1 MLAHGGFGM
10 IKARDRRRFLAA
22 ALPAVLV
29 SVVASCDRRSDDTGA
44 DPTSAVP
51 SAPPGRTAGDPLQE
65 PWVILKADDLG
76 PHFATGLVPERFR
89 EFIGEVKRV
98 GGKATLGVVARSL
111 LEERHAY
118 FAELRELAM
127 DPSLELFNHGLT
139 HELNGHD
146 DCGDYH
152 EFFNRPYWWQRSHL
166 ELANYL
172 IWQRTGRPPSAFGAP
187 GNAKDDVTSQVVDD
201 SEVTRVWLFG
211 TRPSRKLVL
220 KRTIEIENPISRPN
234 FDTFVAA
241 WESWDW
247 GAEELPV
254 HVFQLH
260 PAGWTDEDLKEFRRV
275 LDYLVEAGVRLAV
288 PRDVLF
294 WATGGTH

>member
-1 MLAHGGFGM
+1 
-10 IKARDRRRFLAA
+10 
-22 ALPAVLV
+22 
-29 SVVASCDRRSDDTGA
+29 
-44 DPTSAVP
+44 
-51 SAPPGRTAGDPLQE
+51 
-65 PWVILKADDLG
+65 
-76 PHFATGLVPERFR
+76 
-89 EFIGEVKRV
+89 
-98 GGKATLGVVARSL
+98 
-111 LEERHAY
+111 
-118 FAELRELAM
+118 M

-187 GNAKDDVTSQVVDD
+187 GNAKDDVTSQAVDD
-201 SEVTRVWLFG
+201 SQVTQVWLFG
-211 TRPSRKLVL
+211 IRPSRKLVL
-220 KRTIEIENPISRPN
+220 RRTIEIENPISHPN
-234 FDTFVAA
+234 FDAFVAA

-247 GAEELPV
+247 GAEEVPV

-260 PAGWTDEDLKEFRRV
+260 PAGWTDEDFKQLCRV
-275 LDYLVEAGVRLAV
+275 LDYLVEAGVRFAV

-294 WATGGTH
+294 WATGGTR